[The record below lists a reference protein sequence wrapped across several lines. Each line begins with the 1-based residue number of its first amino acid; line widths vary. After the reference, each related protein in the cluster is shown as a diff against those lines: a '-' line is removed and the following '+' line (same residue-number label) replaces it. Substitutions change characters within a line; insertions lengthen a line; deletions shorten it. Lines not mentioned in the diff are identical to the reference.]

1 MWRYRDVLKGF
12 FELLLE
18 QEAIAKSGQRVVIGE
33 VLRSRLRVLPVSN
46 LNLEPLIGVD
56 EATGPLFYA
65 TL

>member
-1 MWRYRDVLKGF
+1 
-12 FELLLE
+12 LLLK

-33 VLRSRLRVLPVSN
+33 VLRSRLRFLAVSN